1 MIGKVY
7 DRINNMRPVAT
18 KTDLKVIDGIMKLKK
33 DEIIYMSITELAMRL
48 GVSEATILRFCR
60 KIDYRGFQD
69 FKLSLSQEAGGG
81 NTSDESD
88 YMKNIVYDMTDAI
101 TETYK
106 ALDEKQCSAVAKL
119 IIKARKICIFGVGN
133 SSIAP
138 AMFKVK
144 LARTGINADNSG
156 DTHLQTIITSNLNQE
171 DLLILISVSGATK
184 DIINLAEIAKKNG
197 TPIVVLTN
205 YNKSPLAKYADYL
218 FLTCRK
224 EGAYEGGSMATE
236 CAQSYIVDVL
246 CATVYKN
253 LGEESDKRNMKVA
266 LTISDKSI

>member
-144 LARTGINADNSG
+144 LARTGINTAP
-156 DTHLQTIITSNLNQE
+156 
-171 DLLILISVSGATK
+171 AT
-184 DIINLAEIAKKNG
+184 NW
-197 TPIVVLTN
+197 
-205 YNKSPLAKYADYL
+205 
-218 FLTCRK
+218 
-224 EGAYEGGSMATE
+224 
-236 CAQSYIVDVL
+236 
-246 CATVYKN
+246 
-253 LGEESDKRNMKVA
+253 
-266 LTISDKSI
+266 

>member
-69 FKLSLSQEAGGG
+69 FKLSLSQETGGG
-81 NTSDESD
+81 NAADESD
-88 YMKNIVYDMTDAI
+88 YMKNIAYDMTDAI
-101 TETYK
+101 IETYK
-106 ALDEKQCSAVAKL
+106 ALDAKQCSDVAKL
-119 IIKARKICIFGVGN
+119 IISSRKICIFGVGN

-144 LARTGINADNSG
+144 LARTGI
-156 DTHLQTIITSNLNQE
+156 
-171 DLLILISVSGATK
+171 TK
-184 DIINLAEIAKKNG
+184 DIINLAEIAKKNS
-197 TPIVVLTN
+197 TPIVVITN

-224 EGAYEGGSMATE
+224 EGVYEGGSMATV

-246 CATVYKN
+246 CATVYKD
-253 LGEESDKRNMKVA
+253 LGAESDERNMKVA
-266 LTISDKSI
+266 LTISDKAI

>member
-69 FKLSLSQEAGGG
+69 FKLSLSQETGGG
-81 NTSDESD
+81 NAADESD

-101 TETYK
+101 METYK
-106 ALDEKQCSAVAKL
+106 ALDAKQCSDVAKL
-119 IIKARKICIFGVGN
+119 IISSRKICIFGVGN

-144 LARTGINADNSG
+144 LART
-156 DTHLQTIITSNLNQE
+156 NLNAE

-197 TPIVVLTN
+197 TPIVVITN

-224 EGAYEGGSMATE
+224 EGVYEGGSMATV

-246 CATVYKN
+246 CATVYKD
-253 LGEESDKRNMKVA
+253 LGAESDERNMKVA
-266 LTISDKSI
+266 LTISDKAI